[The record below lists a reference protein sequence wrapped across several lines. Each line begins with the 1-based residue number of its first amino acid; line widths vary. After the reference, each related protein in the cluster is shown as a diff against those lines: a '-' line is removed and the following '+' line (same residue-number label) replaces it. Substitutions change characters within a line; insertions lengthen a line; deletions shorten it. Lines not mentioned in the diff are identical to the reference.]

1 MDIHNMIEHL
11 KLFLGGN
18 WHPPATASTIDVIA
32 AHTGELAARV
42 PEAVKADVDAAVAA
56 ARHAFEEGPWPRL
69 TPEERA
75 IFLERFADALQARS
89 EEISRLTTMQNG
101 GLLTLNQALN
111 TPWGINAVRYY
122 AQLVRD
128 TAFSGARECT
138 NADATINRL
147 PVGVVAAIV
156 PWNVSF
162 IAAMSKI
169 APALAAGCTVIH
181 KPSPETPLEAYAI
194 AEAVLEA
201 ELPSGVYNVVVA
213 DREASEYLVGHDGV
227 DQVSFTGST
236 PVGRQIAATC
246 SGQMK
251 PCSMELGGNAASIVL
266 EDMPVEA
273 IVPGL
278 LATSAL
284 LNNGQAC
291 IAQSRILVPSQL
303 YGDYVDAL
311 GNAAAGVAIGDPMD
325 PATQLGPMVSEAHM
339 RRVLDYIEL
348 GSKEGA
354 RVVSG
359 GGQPQDLP
367 ENLAGGWFVEPTV
380 FADATNDM
388 RICQEEI
395 FGPVVKVLPY
405 ESDAEAIAM
414 ANDQPFGLSSSVWGA
429 NPERASEIARQ
440 LIAGSIYVNGAM
452 TIDVNVPFGGLKQSG
467 LGAECGPE
475 GLGEYLQDQ
484 VIFAPKPQ

>member
-1 MDIHNMIEHL
+1 MGNHNMIQHQ
-11 KLFLGGN
+11 KMFLGGK
-18 WHPPATASTIDVIA
+18 WHPPASASTIDIIA
-32 AHTGELAARV
+32 AHTGQLAAKV
-42 PEAVKADVDAAVAA
+42 PEALKADIDAAVAA
-56 ARHAFEEGPWPRL
+56 ARDAFEKGPWPRL

-75 IFLERFADALQARS
+75 IFLERFADALEARS

-101 GLLTLNQALN
+101 SLLALNQTLN
-111 TPWGINAVRYY
+111 TPWGVNAVRYY
-122 AQLVRD
+122 AQLLRN
-128 TAFSGARECT
+128 TELTGPRACT
-138 NADATINRL
+138 SANATINRL

-201 ELPSGVYNVVVA
+201 DLPPGVYNAVAA
-213 DREASEYLVGHDGV
+213 DREASEYLVGHGGV

-251 PCSMELGGNAASIVL
+251 PCSMELGGNAAAIVL
-266 EDMPVEA
+266 EDMPIDA
-273 IVPGL
+273 IAPGL

-291 IAQSRILVPSQL
+291 IAQSRILVPSEL
-303 YGDYVDAL
+303 YDDYVEAL
-311 GNAAAGVAIGDPMD
+311 GNVAAGVAIGDPMD
-325 PATQLGPMVSEAHM
+325 PATQLGPLVSEAHM
-339 RRVLDYIEL
+339 RRVLDYIKL
-348 GSKEGA
+348 GLKEGA

-359 GGQPQDLP
+359 GGQPRNLP
-367 ENLAGGWFVEPTV
+367 EHLAGGWFVEPTV

-405 ESDAEAIAM
+405 KSDAEAIAM
-414 ANDQPFGLSSSVWGA
+414 ANDQPYGLSSSVWGA
-429 NPERASEIARQ
+429 NPERANDIAKQ
-440 LIAGSIYVNGAM
+440 LVAGSIYVNGAM
-452 TIDVNVPFGGLKQSG
+452 TIDINVPFGGLKQSG

-475 GLGEYLQDQ
+475 GLGEYLQNQ